1 MTPWVQGVEQKW
13 PQLIGRVG
21 RVRRPATSNAVAR
34 VFRAFQRFYRT
45 RGGVHSVLSATR
57 AWLRFGVVS
66 VFTPHATTGQA
77 PSAVVLP
84 EARSLPLYRLINDP
98 FRALQERQSVK
109 SEATMAD
116 VLRPQVAGA

>member
-1 MTPWVQGVEQKW
+1 
-13 PQLIGRVG
+13 
-21 RVRRPATSNAVAR
+21 
-34 VFRAFQRFYRT
+34 
-45 RGGVHSVLSATR
+45 
-57 AWLRFGVVS
+57 